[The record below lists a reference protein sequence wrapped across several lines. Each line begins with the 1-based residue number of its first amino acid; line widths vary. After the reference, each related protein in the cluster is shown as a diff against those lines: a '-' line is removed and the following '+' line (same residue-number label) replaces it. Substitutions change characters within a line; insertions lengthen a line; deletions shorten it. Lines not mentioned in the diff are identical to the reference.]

1 MSEHVIITGHSRG
14 LGAALANAWL
24 DLDAT
29 VFGVAR
35 HGNAA
40 LKAAYPAHFQEML
53 ADLADVDALMHVA
66 RSNAFREFCR
76 ESKRLWLFNNAGTV
90 QPASVLGEQDADAIV
105 QAVHLNILAPI
116 LLANAV
122 VAAAGAKT
130 QVNIVHIGS
139 GAAAT
144 AYPGWS
150 IYGASKAALKQHA
163 RVGLMENTQTRIVC
177 IAPGVVDTA
186 MQAEIR
192 NDAGFPLRDRFQ
204 HLHDSGTLQD
214 ADDTAIKIVSYC
226 LSHEF
231 GQEAAVDVRQI
242 LGS

>member
-1 MSEHVIITGHSRG
+1 MSEHVIITGHTRG

-24 DLDAT
+24 DLDAN
-29 VFGVAR
+29 VFGIAR
-35 HGNAA
+35 RSNSE
-40 LKAAYPAHFQEML
+40 LKNAYPAHFQEMR
-53 ADLADVDALMHVA
+53 ADLGDSNALMHVA
-66 RSNAFREFCR
+66 RSNALRDFCR
-76 ESKRLWLFNNAGTV
+76 DSKRLWLFNNAGSV
-90 QPASVLGEQDADAIV
+90 QPAKVLGEQDNNAIIH
-105 QAVHLNILAPI
+105 AVHLNILAPL

-177 IAPGVVDTA
+177 IAPGVVDTD
-186 MQAEIR
+186 MQTEIR
-192 NDAGFPLRDRFQ
+192 SDTRFPLRDRFQ

-242 LGS
+242 LGD